1 MFCQPAWGAPE
12 NISINL
18 GRCRVPVGPAGQGGD
33 LPVSNSSRHWY
44 AWRSAGNV
52 RARAFGACRFP
63 WKARYVHRTRLAA
76 TTMDGSLDTVR
87 IRGLNSLIKTSE
99 QAARNRALHQRS
111 LFLGNGVAA
120 QKLQRKV
127 SRYGRRS
134 CASGRHERG
143 GPPRPEARAATA
155 TADTTGRRADGQA
168 ARVEENMLARPV
180 AGGRVSGLLIVVV
193 VVVVVVVT
201 RGTRSRDVVA
211 SMDGWPDLPRSRWQR
226 CRGRGAGAADDDGL
240 LRVFCDAG
248 MGSIISRTL
257 QTQTR

>member
-111 LFLGNGVAA
+111 PFLGNGVAA

-134 CASGRHERG
+134 CASGRHERWARKYTPGTG
-143 GPPRPEARAATA
+143 GTLLSASPEVAPPARG
-155 TADTTGRRADGQA
+155 TGSYRDGGHDGQT
-168 ARVEENMLARPV
+168 
-180 AGGRVSGLLIVVV
+180 GGWTG
-193 VVVVVVVT
+193 
-201 RGTRSRDVVA
+201 GQ
-211 SMDGWPDLPRSRWQR
+211 G
-226 CRGRGAGAADDDGL
+226 
-240 LRVFCDAG
+240 
-248 MGSIISRTL
+248 
-257 QTQTR
+257 